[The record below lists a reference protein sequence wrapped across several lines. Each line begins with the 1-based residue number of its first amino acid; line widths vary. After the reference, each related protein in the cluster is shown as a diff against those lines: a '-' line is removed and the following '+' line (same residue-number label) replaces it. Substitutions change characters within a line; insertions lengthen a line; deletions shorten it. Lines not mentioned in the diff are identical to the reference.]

1 MRIIPTEAPRCSP
14 ILERRVQCEQ
24 CPSSEVI
31 IFKIIWRA
39 SKTIQSRPVSESALL
54 MIKQYSKYTRAGVLA
69 LLFIWLGVFGL
80 LLISKPSSSISGTT
94 SVHPTVA
101 NHLQTQLNR
110 LPLRFEENRGQA
122 NGEVRYIARQQNYTI
137 YLADGEARFDLHAQA
152 SRRAESLRVK
162 IASNAE
168 HTSVEGLEPLSSKSN
183 YFIGNDP
190 REWRTDIPTFSRVTQ
205 RNVYPGVDAVFYGT
219 QQRLE
224 YDFVVQ
230 PQANPQQIELAF
242 DGADKLELTEQGD
255 LKLALGD
262 DQLIMQKPVAY
273 QMVNGQQRLI
283 ESNFAFRHRES
294 QSSNSQ
300 SQIPNSECES
310 KNPQS
315 IGFELG
321 DYDPSL
327 PLVIDPVVDYST
339 YFGGSG
345 TDIGYGIAVDRL
357 GFVYITGQTGSLN
370 YPTTN
375 PYQAA
380 RDGATD
386 AFVTKINPK
395 GSTVVFST
403 YFGGRNPGDRGSSIA
418 VDQAGNIYLAG
429 ETNSLNFPTA
439 NAANPIFRGNVDAF
453 VTKFN
458 IEGNVLLY
466 STFLGGTF
474 SDIAFGIAVDRF
486 DNAYVTGRTLSS
498 NFAVKNAMQPT
509 LKGQQDAFIAK
520 FSPDGEVIYSTY
532 LGGDLSQTTGR
543 DEEAGYGIAVDALQ
557 NAYITGFTTS
567 PGFPMVGAI
576 QPNFGGVEDVFV
588 AKLNAAG
595 SALVYST
602 FLGGDRAEEAKQ
614 IALDPLGNAYITGY
628 TFSLNFP
635 TVNALQKNYG
645 GSVDAFVTKINA
657 TGSAIIYSTFLG
669 GTGSENTGLISD
681 NTPVGGIAVDSLG
694 YAYITG
700 KTESANFPVARAV
713 QPMLRG
719 DNDAFVAKIDP
730 AGSELI
736 YSTYLGSTFTGDNGF
751 DERGLDIAVDS
762 AGSAYIV
769 GQVLKN
775 DFLTVMPA
783 QATFGGG
790 LSDCFITK
798 ISASDIPTIATVS
811 AASFTSGSVAPEE
824 IVAAFGVNL
833 ANGIEI
839 ASSTPLPTTLLGTT
853 IKLKDNLNV
862 EALAPLF
869 FVSPGQVNFQIP
881 KGLASGKA
889 IVTIT
894 NAQNA
899 SVSATVLI
907 EKTAPGLFSAN
918 ASGKDVAAAILL
930 RVKADG
936 TQLYEPM
943 AQFVQGKFVPLPI
956 DFGPNTGNTSD
967 QLYLLLFGSG
977 WRGRSSEQ
985 AVKAQ
990 IGSTNIPVVYAG
1002 VQGDFVGEDQINLQ
1016 LPRSLAGKG
1025 EQIVSVTVDGQLAN
1039 LVTVAFK

>member
-1 MRIIPTEAPRCSP
+1 
-14 ILERRVQCEQ
+14 
-24 CPSSEVI
+24 
-31 IFKIIWRA
+31 
-39 SKTIQSRPVSESALL
+39 
-54 MIKQYSKYTRAGVLA
+54 MIKQYSKHTRAGVPA

-80 LLISKPSSSISGTT
+80 LLISKPSSSIWGTT
-94 SVHPTVA
+94 PAHSTIA
-101 NHLQTQLNR
+101 DHLQTQLSR
-110 LPLRFEENRGQA
+110 LPLSFEENRGQA
-122 NGEVRYIARQQNYTI
+122 AEDVRFIARQQHCTL
-137 YLADGEARFDLHAQA
+137 YLTEDEARFEMRQQI
-152 SRRAESLRVK
+152 SGKTKTLRVK
-162 IASNAE
+162 LARDKNNAR
-168 HTSVEGLEPLSSKSN
+168 VEGLEPLSSKTN

-190 REWRTDIPTFSRVTQ
+190 REWQTDIRTFSRVTQ
-205 RNVYPGVDAVFYGT
+205 RSVRPGVDAIFYGN
-219 QQRLE
+219 QRQLE
-224 YDFVVQ
+224 YDFVVS
-230 PQANPQQIELAF
+230 PQADPRQVELAF
-242 DGADKLELTEQGD
+242 DGADALKLNEQGD
-255 LKLALGD
+255 LLIAVADEQMVMRKPVIYQEVNGKR
-262 DQLIMQKPVAY
+262 QLIEGGFSIR
-273 QMVNGQQRLI
+273 N
-283 ESNFAFRHRES
+283 
-294 QSSNSQ
+294 
-300 SQIPNSECES
+300 QIV
-310 KNPQS
+310 
-315 IGFELG
+315 GFEIG
-321 DYDPSL
+321 DYDLSS

-345 TDIGYGIAVDRL
+345 TDIGYGIAVDKL

-370 YPTTN
+370 YPTKN

-474 SDIAFGIAVDRF
+474 SDVAFGIAVDRF

-509 LKGQQDAFIAK
+509 LKGQQDVFVAK
-520 FSPDGEVIYSTY
+520 FSPDGEIVYSTY
-532 LGGDLSQTTGR
+532 LGGELSQTTGR
-543 DEEAGYGIAVDALQ
+543 DEEAGYGITVDALQ

-567 PGFPMVGAI
+567 PGFPTVGAI
-576 QPNFGGVEDVFV
+576 QPNFGGVEDVFI

-614 IALDPLGNAYITGY
+614 IALDPLGNAYVTGY

-669 GTGSENTGLISD
+669 GTGSENTGLIAD

-713 QPMLRG
+713 QPALHG

-736 YSTYLGSTFTGDNGF
+736 YSTFLGSTFTGDNGF

-790 LSDCFITK
+790 LSDVFITK

-824 IVAAFGVNL
+824 IVATFGVNL
-833 ANGIEI
+833 ASGIEI
-839 ASSTPLPTTLLGTT
+839 ASSTPLPTSLLGTT

-889 IVTIT
+889 TVTIT

-956 DFGPNTGNTSD
+956 DFGPNLGSASD

-990 IGSTNIPVVYAG
+990 IGNVSIPVIYAG

>member
-1 MRIIPTEAPRCSP
+1 MF
-14 ILERRVQCEQ
+14 V
-24 CPSSEVI
+24 
-31 IFKIIWRA
+31 
-39 SKTIQSRPVSESALL
+39 
-54 MIKQYSKYTRAGVLA
+54 
-69 LLFIWLGVFGL
+69 WLGAFSL
-80 LLISKPSSSISGTT
+80 LVVSKPARTVSGIK
-94 SVHPTVA
+94 SAILTVPG
-101 NHLQTQLNR
+101 NLQTQLNQM
-110 LPLRFEENRGQA
+110 PLRFEENRGQV
-122 NGEVRYIARQQNYTI
+122 GEDVRFLARQPGYTL
-137 YLADGEARFDLHAQA
+137 YLADGEARFEMKQKA
-152 SRRAESLRVK
+152 SGKAKTLRVK
-162 IASNAE
+162 LASGSNK
-168 HTSVEGLEPLSSKSN
+168 TRVEGLEPTGSKSN

-190 REWRTDIPTFSRVTQ
+190 REWRTDVPTFSQVAQ
-205 RNVYPGVDAVFYGT
+205 RDIYPGIDAVFYGN
-219 QQRLE
+219 QRQLE
-224 YDFVVQ
+224 YDFKVA
-230 PQANPQQIELAF
+230 PQADPGQIKLSF
-242 DGADKLELTEQGD
+242 DGADKLELNEQGD
-255 LKLALGD
+255 LLIGLMD
-262 DQLIMQKPVAY
+262 DQLMMRKPVTY
-273 QMVNGQQRLI
+273 QLVNGQRQLI
-283 ESNFAFRHRES
+283 ETSF
-294 QSSNSQ
+294 
-300 SQIPNSECES
+300 
-310 KNPQS
+310 S
-315 IGFELG
+315 IRNLAVGFEVS
-321 DYDPSL
+321 DYDHNL

-345 TDIGYGIAVDRL
+345 TDIGYGITVDRM

-370 YPTTN
+370 YPTLN
-375 PYQAA
+375 PYQAM

-395 GSTVVFST
+395 GNTVVFST

-466 STFLGGTF
+466 STFLGGSF

-486 DNAYVTGRTLSS
+486 DNAYVTGRTLSA
-498 NFAVKNAMQPT
+498 NFAVKNAMQAT
-509 LKGQQDAFIAK
+509 LKGQQDVFVAK
-520 FSPDGEVIYSTY
+520 FSPDGEAIYSTY
-532 LGGDLSQTTGR
+532 LGGELSQTTGR

-567 PGFPMVGAI
+567 PGFPTVGAI

-635 TVNALQKNYG
+635 LVNALQHTYG

-657 TGSAIIYSTFLG
+657 TGTALIYSTYLG
-669 GTGSENTGLISD
+669 GSGSENTGLVADI
-681 NTPVGGIAVDSLG
+681 TPVGSIAVDSLG
-694 YAYITG
+694 NAYVTG
-700 KTESANFPVARAV
+700 KTESANFPVVRAL
-713 QPMLRG
+713 QASLRG

-751 DERGLDIAVDS
+751 DERGLDIAVDTS
-762 AGSAYIV
+762 GSAYV
-769 GQVLKN
+769 TGQVLKN

-790 LSDCFITK
+790 LSDVFITK
-798 ISASDIPTIATVS
+798 ISAPDIPTIATVS

-824 IVAAFGVNL
+824 IVAIFGGNL
-833 ANGIEI
+833 ANGILI
-839 ASSTPLPTTLLGTT
+839 ASSTPLPTSLLGTT
-853 IKLKDNLNV
+853 VKVKDSMNT
-862 EALAPLF
+862 EAAAPLF
-869 FVSPGQVNFQIP
+869 FVSPDQINCLIP
-881 KGLASGKA
+881 AGLAVGKA
-889 IVTIT
+889 TIT
-894 NAQNA
+894 VTNALNV

-918 ASGKDVAAAILL
+918 ASGKDVAAAVLL
-930 RVKADG
+930 RAKANG
-936 TQLYEPM
+936 VQTYEPV
-943 AQFVQGKFVPLPI
+943 AQFSQGKFVPLPI
-956 DFGPNTGNTSD
+956 DFGPDAGAASD
-967 QLYLLLFGSG
+967 QLFLLLFGSG
-977 WRGRSSEQ
+977 WRGRSSQQ

-990 IGSTNIPVVYAG
+990 IGTISIPVQYAG
-1002 VQGDFVGEDQINLQ
+1002 IQGDFVGEDQINLQ
-1016 LPRSLAGKG
+1016 LPRTLAGKG
-1025 EQIVSVTVDGQLAN
+1025 EQVVTITVDGQLAN

>member
-1 MRIIPTEAPRCSP
+1 
-14 ILERRVQCEQ
+14 
-24 CPSSEVI
+24 
-31 IFKIIWRA
+31 
-39 SKTIQSRPVSESALL
+39 
-54 MIKQYSKYTRAGVLA
+54 MIKQYSKHTRAGVSA

-80 LLISKPSSSISGTT
+80 LLISKPSSSIWGTT
-94 SVHPTVA
+94 PAHSTIA
-101 NHLQTQLNR
+101 DHLQTQLSR
-110 LPLRFEENRGQA
+110 LPLSFEENRGQA
-122 NGEVRYIARQQNYTI
+122 AEDVRFIARQQHCTL
-137 YLADGEARFDLHAQA
+137 YLTEDEARFEMRQQI
-152 SRRAESLRVK
+152 SGKTKTLRVK
-162 IASNAE
+162 LARDENNAR
-168 HTSVEGLEPLSSKSN
+168 VEGLEPLSSKTN

-190 REWRTDIPTFSRVTQ
+190 REWQTDIRTFSRVTQ
-205 RNVYPGVDAVFYGT
+205 RSVRPGVDAIFYGN
-219 QQRLE
+219 QRQLE
-224 YDFVVQ
+224 YDFVVS
-230 PQANPQQIELAF
+230 PQANPRQVELAF
-242 DGADKLELTEQGD
+242 DGADALKLNEQGD
-255 LKLALGD
+255 LLIAVADEQMVMRKPVIYQEVNGKR
-262 DQLIMQKPVAY
+262 QLIEGGFSIR
-273 QMVNGQQRLI
+273 N
-283 ESNFAFRHRES
+283 
-294 QSSNSQ
+294 
-300 SQIPNSECES
+300 QIV
-310 KNPQS
+310 
-315 IGFELG
+315 GFEIG
-321 DYDPSL
+321 DYDLSS

-345 TDIGYGIAVDRL
+345 TDIGYGIAVDKL

-370 YPTTN
+370 YPTKN

-474 SDIAFGIAVDRF
+474 SDVAFGIAVDRF

-509 LKGQQDAFIAK
+509 LKGQQDVFVAK
-520 FSPDGEVIYSTY
+520 FSPDGEIVYSTY
-532 LGGDLSQTTGR
+532 LGGELSQTTGR
-543 DEEAGYGIAVDALQ
+543 DEEAGYGITVDALQ

-567 PGFPMVGAI
+567 PGFPTVSAI
-576 QPNFGGVEDVFV
+576 QPNFGGVEDVFI

-614 IALDPLGNAYITGY
+614 IALDPLGNAYVTGY

-669 GTGSENTGLISD
+669 GTGSENTGLIAD

-713 QPMLRG
+713 QPALHG

-736 YSTYLGSTFTGDNGF
+736 YSTFLGSTFTGDNGF

-790 LSDCFITK
+790 LSDVFITK

-833 ANGIEI
+833 ASGIEI
-839 ASSTPLPTTLLGTT
+839 ASSTPLPTSLLGTT

-889 IVTIT
+889 TVTIT

-956 DFGPNTGNTSD
+956 DFGPNLGSASD

-990 IGSTNIPVVYAG
+990 IGNVSIPVIYAG

>member
-1 MRIIPTEAPRCSP
+1 
-14 ILERRVQCEQ
+14 
-24 CPSSEVI
+24 
-31 IFKIIWRA
+31 
-39 SKTIQSRPVSESALL
+39 
-54 MIKQYSKYTRAGVLA
+54 MIKQYSKHTRAGVSA

-80 LLISKPSSSISGTT
+80 LLISKPSNSIWGTT
-94 SVHPTVA
+94 PAHSTIA
-101 NHLQTQLNR
+101 DHLQTQLSR
-110 LPLRFEENRGQA
+110 LPLSFEENRGQA
-122 NGEVRYIARQQNYTI
+122 AEDVRFIARQQHCTL
-137 YLADGEARFDLHAQA
+137 YLTEDEARFEMRQQI
-152 SRRAESLRVK
+152 SGKTKTLRVK
-162 IASNAE
+162 LARDEDNA
-168 HTSVEGLEPLSSKSN
+168 SVEGLEPLSSKTN

-190 REWRTDIPTFSRVTQ
+190 REWRTDIRTFSRVTQ
-205 RNVYPGVDAVFYGT
+205 RSLRPGVDAIFYGN
-219 QQRLE
+219 QRQLE
-224 YDFVVQ
+224 YDFVVS
-230 PQANPQQIELAF
+230 PQADPRQVELAF
-242 DGADKLELTEQGD
+242 DGADALKLNEQGD
-255 LKLALGD
+255 LVIAIADEQMMMRKPVIYQEVNGKR
-262 DQLIMQKPVAY
+262 QLIEGGFSIR
-273 QMVNGQQRLI
+273 N
-283 ESNFAFRHRES
+283 
-294 QSSNSQ
+294 
-300 SQIPNSECES
+300 QIV
-310 KNPQS
+310 
-315 IGFELG
+315 GFEIG
-321 DYDPSL
+321 DYDLSS

-345 TDIGYGIAVDRL
+345 TDIGYGIAVDKL

-370 YPTTN
+370 YPTKN

-474 SDIAFGIAVDRF
+474 SDVAFGIAVDRF

-509 LKGQQDAFIAK
+509 LKGQQDVFVAK
-520 FSPDGEVIYSTY
+520 FSPDGEIVYSTY
-532 LGGDLSQTTGR
+532 LGGELSQTTGR
-543 DEEAGYGIAVDALQ
+543 DEEAGYGITVDALQ

-567 PGFPMVGAI
+567 PGFPTVGAI
-576 QPNFGGVEDVFV
+576 QPNFGGVEDVFI

-614 IALDPLGNAYITGY
+614 IALDPLGNAYVTGY

-669 GTGSENTGLISD
+669 GTGSENTGLIAD

-713 QPMLRG
+713 QPALHG

-736 YSTYLGSTFTGDNGF
+736 YSTFLGSTFTGDNGF

-790 LSDCFITK
+790 LSDVFITK

-833 ANGIEI
+833 ASGIEI
-839 ASSTPLPTTLLGTT
+839 ASNTPLPTSLLGTT

-889 IVTIT
+889 TVTIT

-956 DFGPNTGNTSD
+956 DFGPNLGSASD

-990 IGSTNIPVVYAG
+990 IGSVSIPVIYAG